1 MERELIIVGIDPGT
15 TFGISIVNIDGK
27 IIFSESIRNAEI
39 SEIIKKI
46 SEFGKPIIIATDK
59 KKIPKVIYSI
69 ASSFGAKIWY
79 PKEDISI
86 KTKTK
91 IIEEINKNNIS
102 IDDLHIRD
110 SIIAAIS
117 AYRYLATML
126 SNIDK
131 NLIALN
137 LEKYSKEVKR
147 LILEKKA
154 NNIDAALK
162 LIFSCENLILRPEK
176 LNMLQN
182 VSKNFQEES
191 ELLRK
196 IKILEKDNESL
207 REYTKTLE
215 NRIRELEKQKEAL
228 LNEERIKNENARK
241 EILKQKEIRA
251 RDILIKQLLYELKRK
266 KEIVQKFE
274 EQKTITEEL
283 KDIINNN
290 RIPVIL
296 INNFKA
302 EEIQEIKEKFNI
314 NISDFVLMFKNYEPS
329 LFTAKYLSKIKPK
342 AVIINEIEKSE
353 LLEKFNIPLLN
364 NLKINNGKFFSW
376 IEKTEFE
383 TALSNLKKKKL
394 LNIIEK
400 YKEKF
405 L

>member
-110 SIIAAIS
+110 SIVAAIS